1 MEGGALV
8 EREYAFPPR
17 PFAVEQINAYLRG
30 VYGWMAAG
38 LAITAVTAWIVGS
51 SPVLVHTVVTNRLL
65 FWGLIIA
72 QLGIVL
78 GLSARVQHLAPG
90 TAGMLFVVYSV
101 LTGVTLSVIVLAF
114 TGESIATTFV
124 VTAGMFGALAF
135 YGSTTRR
142 DLAGF
147 GSFLFMGLV
156 GLVLAAIVGLFWHND
171 ALQFVI
177 SFVGVI
183 VFTGLTAYDAQRLK
197 AMALAS
203 PGGQTGAYEIVGAL
217 ALYLDFINLFLF
229 MLRFTGQR
237 RD

>member
-1 MEGGALV
+1 MN
-8 EREYAFPPR
+8 RDYA
-17 PFAVEQINAYLRG
+17 AVAPGLAVDRVNAFLRG

-38 LAITAVTAWIVGS
+38 LAITAITGWIIGS
-51 SPVLVHTVVTNRLL
+51 SPILVRAIVTNRLL
-65 FWGLIIA
+65 FWGLMLA
-72 QLGIVL
+72 QLGIVF
-78 GLSARVQHLAPG
+78 GLSARVQSLASS
-90 TAGMLFVVYSV
+90 TAAMLFVVYSM
-101 LTGVTLSVIVLAF
+101 LTGVTFSVILLAY

-135 YGSTTRR
+135 YGTTTRR
-142 DLAGF
+142 DLTGF
-147 GSFLFMGLV
+147 GSFLFMGLIGV
-156 GLVLAAIVGLFWHND
+156 VLASIVGLFWQND

-177 SFVGVI
+177 SFIGVI

-203 PGGQTGAYEIVGAL
+203 PGGGQIGAYQIVGAL

-229 MLRFTGQR
+229 LLRFTGGR